1 MKKVKITTIILA
13 IILVTIVSFGGVYI
27 QTQNRM
33 ENKLKAYTY
42 GRELKG
48 ERQLELKV
56 STTSDSSDSS
66 ESSEESQSKE
76 STTTQDN
83 LTPENYEIVKNTIE
97 KRLRSLNT
105 QDYTISL
112 NKEDGTI
119 TVELPEDDKTD
130 DLAYYLTTSGK
141 VEIKEKDTSTE
152 LLNEN
157 MVKKAQYTYTSN
169 SDGEYQVYLE
179 LLLTKDGQAKI
190 EEIQKDYAILKTDVD
205 AAESA
210 QNSEESTDSTDNT
223 ESTESKE
230 SKENTENTDNSNNEE
245 KTENTEETKKIA
257 KLSVAGKEYDNEK
270 IEKNV
275 IRAKIGSQTSNN
287 TTVNNNVSKAAE
299 LAMLINSG
307 KYPVDYKVQNNRFV
321 YSDIT
326 HTQLIYAALVVAAL
340 ITIVF
345 IIFIVKYKSKGL
357 LASISCVG
365 FIALFFLLL
374 RYTNVTLSIEGI
386 GAIILTMII
395 YLKLNQMVLS
405 KTKIMNVVNE
415 AVKVTY
421 KDLFLKLVPVMIITV
436 VLCFSGWTNL
446 SSFGMIMFWGLALL
460 ALYNVIV
467 TKTLLKLNE
476 NK

>member
-33 ENKLKAYTY
+33 ENKIKAYTY

-48 ERQLELKV
+48 ERQLELEGYQLQ
-56 STTSDSSDSS
+56 SESNNSS
-66 ESSEESQSKE
+66 ESTDTSESED
-76 STTTQDN
+76 TTTQDN

-97 KRLRSLNT
+97 KRLKSLRT

-179 LLLTKDGQAKI
+179 IVLTKDGQAKI

-210 QNSEESTDSTDNT
+210 QKSEESTDNT
-223 ESTESKE
+223 ENAESKE
-230 SKENTENTDNSNNEE
+230 SKENTDNTDNSNNEE

-257 KLSVAGKEYDNEK
+257 KLSVAGNEYDIEK

-326 HTQLIYAALVVAAL
+326 HTQLIYA
-340 ITIVF
+340 
-345 IIFIVKYKSKGL
+345 
-357 LASISCVG
+357 SISSS
-365 FIALFFLLL
+365 
-374 RYTNVTLSIEGI
+374 SINNYSI
-386 GAIILTMII
+386 HNI
-395 YLKLNQMVLS
+395 YC
-405 KTKIMNVVNE
+405 KI
-415 AVKVTY
+415 
-421 KDLFLKLVPVMIITV
+421 
-436 VLCFSGWTNL
+436 
-446 SSFGMIMFWGLALL
+446 
-460 ALYNVIV
+460 
-467 TKTLLKLNE
+467 
-476 NK
+476 